1 MPRIFYILP
10 GMVSAVCAKQ
20 EFDSFVERLRKC
32 GSFNVQHDAT
42 LDMMLV
48 HKDDRTNFLFD
59 ELNTKPGT
67 VSISMCVEGLARRIT
82 EVSSCSS

>member
-10 GMVSAVCAKQ
+10 GMASAVCTKQ

-32 GSFNVQHDAT
+32 GSKVEHDAT
-42 LDMMLV
+42 LDMMLA

-59 ELNTKPGT
+59 ELNVKPGT
-67 VSISMCVEGLARRIT
+67 VSISMCVEGLAKRIT